1 MGSRNFL
8 LKLVKSSILY
18 PCLMMRTQPYLAAK
32 ELTDSYLTIKNLTS
46 KQAASSEESNK
57 MGYIVCVCSRD
68 WFWEEEA
75 LCYYYTLGSCVGPG
89 PSMRPAGGGMVEK
102 SGEYLLQRFYHANM
116 DRYCVLALCC
126 VSWCC
131 VCGVRCEVV
140 MKLLIH
146 MKNTNIKNRY

>member
-1 MGSRNFL
+1 ML
-8 LKLVKSSILY
+8 LLY
-18 PCLMMRTQPYLAAK
+18 AGVVCRPETQPRG
-32 ELTDSYLTIKNLTS
+32 
-46 KQAASSEESNK
+46 Q
-57 MGYIVCVCSRD
+57 
-68 WFWEEEA
+68 
-75 LCYYYTLGSCVGPG
+75 
-89 PSMRPAGGGMVEK
+89 PAGGGMVEK

-131 VCGVRCEVV
+131 VCGVRCKVV